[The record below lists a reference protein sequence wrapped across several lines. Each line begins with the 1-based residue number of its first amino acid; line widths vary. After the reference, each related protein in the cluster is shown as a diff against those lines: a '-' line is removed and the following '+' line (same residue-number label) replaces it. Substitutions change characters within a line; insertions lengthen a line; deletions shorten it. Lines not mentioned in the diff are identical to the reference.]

1 MSSHHRIIDFR
12 SPKRY
17 NTIYQCYH
25 DKSKIPQKV
34 YNNISKFAPNYKH
47 QIYDDDDCRKFL
59 TRYYGEEYVR
69 IFNYLLINGTPAHA
83 SDFWRYC
90 ILYKYGGVYLDIK
103 IELIEDMDKTIKRL
117 GDATFST
124 ILSIN
129 QNTCMQG
136 VIMTKPEHPILKMCI
151 DYMLSSY
158 TKAKDDYFL
167 YTKNMYNNIVKYT
180 KQNKLHPGRNS
191 DVFLFKEDCSDKKN
205 ACYDGL
211 DRYGFC
217 CFVTYNG
224 ERVIKTRYADYPW

>member
-1 MSSHHRIIDFR
+1 
-12 SPKRY
+12 
-17 NTIYQCYH
+17 
-25 DKSKIPQKV
+25 
-34 YNNISKFAPNYKH
+34 
-47 QIYDDDDCRKFL
+47 
-59 TRYYGEEYVR
+59 
-69 IFNYLLINGTPAHA
+69 
-83 SDFWRYC
+83 
-90 ILYKYGGVYLDIK
+90 
-103 IELIEDMDKTIKRL
+103 MDKTIKRL

-136 VIMTKPEHPILKMCI
+136 VIMSKPRHPILKMCI
-151 DYMLSSY
+151 DYTLSSY

-167 YTKNMYNNIVKYT
+167 YTKNMYTNIVKYT

-191 DVFLFKEDCSDKKN
+191 DVFLFKEDCGDKN